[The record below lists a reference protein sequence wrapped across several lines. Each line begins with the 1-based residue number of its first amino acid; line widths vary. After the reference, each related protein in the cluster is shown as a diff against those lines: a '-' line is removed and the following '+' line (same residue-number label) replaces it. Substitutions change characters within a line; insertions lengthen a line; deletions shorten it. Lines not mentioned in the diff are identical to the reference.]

1 LNGDFY
7 NMLHTFRK
15 GEGLCLEMSRSLAWL
30 HWGTL
35 ALFFV
40 AYTGAPIFWDRMSL
54 YFIIMPLAVCGF
66 IYSWYKVGK
75 KRTRIEITAVMILG
89 SGLAFL
95 GIAFGLSSS
104 WPLALLGADF
114 IASVCAAYSFTLK
127 KTRDYLYI
135 IAASGAILVI
145 CAMSRS
151 TLSLI
156 PIMAYL
162 GLLIPVVHLGLKE
175 HLRRTRQGHNLSVEA
190 QGKSRAPYSSYI
202 IPALILLLITAA
214 LFFILP
220 KPLHRPPEEQ
230 REDQVQGQ
238 GQYPKDLQEEF
249 ESPQGE
255 GGTSWSP
262 TAGYGDEGTAP
273 GEEGS
278 PSDAGEAPSPGDSA
292 GEPGGTE
299 EGGQPQEGA
308 PSEGEGDAEEGGQP
322 QEGAPSEGEDG
333 LSSALLFELES
344 AIARLVKIKAFDRY
358 SNGEWSYST
367 QATEYISDSPLIE
380 LNRVLSEIGGE
391 YRGNF
396 SRADLV
402 FHLHQDFG
410 REMPVGLNPVAVRLP
425 EHEGGGY
432 YGVYEDV
439 IANLYSRED
448 MPSGYSYAI
457 TSFIPEKIILS
468 DGSIPQEIKE
478 RYAVSYTGCPSLAE
492 MAAEATAGSETQ
504 QEKTFAIMDY
514 MEENFSYDPSIT
526 LSDGDQSLNVYINQQ
541 RSGDVLLAAT
551 AMILLCREVGIPARL
566 VTGFVPRTF
575 TSETGRFAVDDSDV
589 SMWVEIYFPPSGWLP
604 YDPTPTPKDTLVEG
618 PGFESEEGFPL
629 NTEAGEPSRQ
639 SEMSEDA
646 EIVEGGTSEKQ
657 LEKSMED
664 LGEGPE
670 SESSVPGRDIKIP
683 TFLLY
688 AIAAILGLAILLFIA
703 WKLYSW
709 YKNRRGKGK
718 IHKNENIRKKAMDR
732 DSGLYV
738 HLTYKKMCEE
748 LAAAGLKREKS
759 ETPDEYMDR
768 IDSHLPAIAEYAEP
782 ITNALKDVIYG
793 MREVSSEYLHHLEV
807 CLQYLTTRCRA
818 APAEE

>member
-1 LNGDFY
+1 LNGNLSDY
-7 NMLHTFRK
+7 LHSFRK
-15 GEGLCLEMSRSLAWL
+15 GEGLCLEMSGSLAWL

-40 AYTGAPIFWDRMSL
+40 AYTGAPIFWGRMSL
-54 YFIIMPLAVCGF
+54 YFIIMPLAICGF

-75 KRTRIEITAVMILG
+75 KRTRIELIAIMILG
-89 SGLAFL
+89 LGLAFL
-95 GIAFGLSSS
+95 SIAVGLSSS
-104 WPLALLGADF
+104 WPLALLGADLV
-114 IASVCAAYSFTLK
+114 ASVCTAYSFTLK
-127 KTRDYLYI
+127 NTRDYLYI
-135 IAASGAILVI
+135 IAASGALLVI

-156 PIMAYL
+156 PIMVYL
-162 GLLIPVVHLGLKE
+162 GLLIPVVHFGLKE
-175 HLRRTRQGHNLSVEA
+175 HLHRTRQGNNLSVEA
-190 QGKSRAPYSSYI
+190 QGKSRAPYSSFI

-220 KPLHRPPEEQ
+220 KPLHRPPQEQ

-238 GQYPKDLQEEF
+238 DQYPKDLQEEF

-262 TAGYGDEGTAP
+262 TARDSDEGAAP
-273 GEEGS
+273 GEAGS
-278 PSDAGEAPSPGDSA
+278 PSDTGEAPSPDDST
-292 GEPGGTE
+292 GEPGGT
-299 EGGQPQEGA
+299 
-308 PSEGEGDAEEGGQP
+308 EEGGQP

-344 AIARLVKIKAFDRY
+344 AMARLVKIKAFDRY
-358 SNGEWSYST
+358 NNGEWSSST

-380 LNRVLSEIGGE
+380 LNRALSEIGQE

-402 FHLHQDFG
+402 FHLHHEFG
-410 REMPVGLNPVAVRLP
+410 RDMPVGLNPVAVRLP
-425 EHEGGGY
+425 EHEGGGN
-432 YGVYEDV
+432 YGVFEDV
-439 IANLYSRED
+439 NANLYSRED
-448 MPSGYSYAI
+448 MPSGYNYAV
-457 TSFIPEKIILS
+457 TSFVPEKIILS

-478 RYAVSYTGCPSLAE
+478 RYAVSYTGCPGLAE

-504 QEKTFAIMDY
+504 QEKTYALMDY
-514 MEENFSYDPSIT
+514 MEENFSYDPSVT
-526 LSDGDQSLNVYINQQ
+526 LGDGDQSLNVYINQQ
-541 RSGDVLLAAT
+541 RSGDALLAAT

-575 TSETGRFAVDDSDV
+575 NEESGRFEVYDSDTTI
-589 SMWVEIYFPPSGWLP
+589 WVDIYFPHSGWLP

-618 PGFESEEGFPL
+618 PGFESGEGSPL
-629 NTEAGEPSRQ
+629 NTETGETSRQ
-639 SEMSEDA
+639 NEMSEDA
-646 EIVEGGTSEKQ
+646 EIVEGGTSERQ
-657 LEKSMED
+657 IERSMKD
-664 LGEGPE
+664 LGEDSE
-670 SESSVPGRDIKIP
+670 SESSVPGRNMKIT

-688 AIAAILGLAILLFIA
+688 AIAAILGLAILLFVA

-709 YKNRRGKGK
+709 YKKRRGKEK
-718 IHKNENIRKKAMDR
+718 KSKNESVRKRAMDL
-732 DSGLYV
+732 DSGLYI

-759 ETPDEYMDR
+759 ETPDEFMDR
-768 IDSHLPAIAEYAEP
+768 IESYLPAIVGYAEP
-782 ITNALKDVIYG
+782 ITSALKDVIYG
-793 MREVSSEYLHHLEV
+793 MREVSSEYLHYLEV
-807 CLQYLTTRCRA
+807 CLQYLTTKCRA